1 MVRRRSDRFYVSL
14 LGVRLRADLEVQAR
28 MHALAARA
36 PWNAWLW
43 RAPQVVFY
51 STRTPWAPEVAD
63 RLRQQGVLVAGA
75 HRPAWVFHSAFRA
88 AEQAA

>member
-1 MVRRRSDRFYVSL
+1 
-14 LGVRLRADLEVQAR
+14 
-28 MHALAARA
+28 MHAVAARA
-36 PWNAWLW
+36 PWHAWLW

-75 HRPAWVFHSAFRA
+75 HRPAWVFHSAFRT